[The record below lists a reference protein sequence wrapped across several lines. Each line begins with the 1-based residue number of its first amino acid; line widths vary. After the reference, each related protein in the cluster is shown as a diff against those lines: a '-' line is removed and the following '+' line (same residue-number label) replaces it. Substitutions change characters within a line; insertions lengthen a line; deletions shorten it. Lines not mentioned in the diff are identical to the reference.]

1 MSEQWPSMGF
11 SHSSLALCSRI
22 FFSDKGGNAKWEIH
36 IPDTKHSGGEM
47 FRSPTSFFYYNLLNI
62 RIAQLLNCYLF
73 YFCRNIENAD
83 LCENIDWQDH
93 HFGS

>member
-1 MSEQWPSMGF
+1 MGF
-11 SHSSLALCSRI
+11 SQRSLALCSRI
-22 FFSDKGGNAKWEIH
+22 FFFSDKGGNTKWEIH

-47 FRSPTSFFYYNLLNI
+47 LGSPTSFFYYNLLYI

>member
-1 MSEQWPSMGF
+1 MSEQWPPMGF
-11 SHSSLALCSRI
+11 SQRSLALCSRI
-22 FFSDKGGNAKWEIH
+22 FFSDKGGNTKWEIH